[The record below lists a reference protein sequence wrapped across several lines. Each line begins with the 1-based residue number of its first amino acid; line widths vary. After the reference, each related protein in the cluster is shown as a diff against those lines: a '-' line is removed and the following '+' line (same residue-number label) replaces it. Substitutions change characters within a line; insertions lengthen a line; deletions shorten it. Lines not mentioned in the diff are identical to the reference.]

1 MNVEE
6 TTGITLTESM
16 AMHPAA
22 SVSGYYFAHPDA
34 KYFGLNKI
42 NHEQVNDYARRKG
55 ISTDMAEK
63 WLSPVI
69 L

>member
-1 MNVEE
+1 
-6 TTGITLTESM
+6 M

-55 ISTDMAEK
+55 ISTEMAEK